1 MVDFKEIIN
10 AWIVSFNPTESQK
23 AQAAERLSVC
33 LQCENYSEIIKKK
46 KWSAVCKECGC
57 PIEKKIYSNAFDP
70 CPLDKWDGVDM
81 KYNSLSKKIEKTI
94 L

>member
-10 AWIVSFNPTESQK
+10 AWIISFNPTESQK
-23 AQAAERLSVC
+23 AQADSRLSVC
-33 LQCENYSEIIKKK
+33 LQCEKYSEILKKK
-46 KWSAVCKECGC
+46 KWSAVCGECGC

-70 CPLDKWDGVDM
+70 CPLDKWNVVDV
-81 KYNSLSKKIEKTI
+81 KYNSLNKKIEKTI